1 MKTLDD
7 LEDVLEGELD
17 EGERIAKVSSLPSKV
32 LVERTSSADEPLLK
46 KLQM

>member
-7 LEDVLEGELD
+7 LDDVLESEL
-17 EGERIAKVSSLPSKV
+17 EEEHMLAKVSSLPSKV

-46 KLQM
+46 KLQT